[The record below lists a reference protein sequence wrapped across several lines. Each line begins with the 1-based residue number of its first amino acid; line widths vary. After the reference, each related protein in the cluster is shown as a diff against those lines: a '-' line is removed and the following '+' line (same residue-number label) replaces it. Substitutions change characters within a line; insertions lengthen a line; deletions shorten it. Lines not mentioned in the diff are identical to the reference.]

1 MTLALCTATISLS
14 ALRNNLEQVK
24 KCASNSKILTVLKAN
39 AYGHGMLETA
49 KALAASDVFAVARI
63 EEAIKLRAISNKPI
77 IILSGVLGGDAVQA
91 CRENGIQPV
100 IHSLTSWHFIKQH
113 APDLDYWLK
122 VDSGMHRLGLSKE
135 EFTQIAQQRDKHCQ
149 GLLSHLS
156 DAECD
161 DKTQT
166 QLQLER
172 FNELHQL
179 WPELPCSLA
188 NSAGILF
195 HPSSHFDWVRPGIML
210 YGMNPANT
218 ETATSQKLQAVMR
231 FNTKVV
237 AIHDIPA
244 GESVGY
250 NGRWQANKASRIAT
264 LAAGY
269 ADGYPRHA
277 KDGTPVWIN
286 GAYYPLAGKVS
297 MDLITVDVTG
307 ANVQLGDTAEL
318 WGEHVSASTVAEYA
332 DTISYD
338 LFTGVSQR
346 VPRIYCE

>member
-14 ALRNNLEQVK
+14 ALRNNLQQVK
-24 KCASNSKILTVLKAN
+24 KCASNSRILTVLKAN

-49 KALAASDVFAVARI
+49 DALQASDAFAVARI
-63 EEAIKLRAISNKPI
+63 EEGISLRAISDKPI
-77 IILSGVLGGDAVQA
+77 IILSGIIGLDAVQA
-91 CRENGIQPV
+91 CVEHHLQPV
-100 IHSLTSWHFIKQH
+100 IHSLDNWHFIKQH
-113 APDLDYWLK
+113 ATHLSYWLK
-122 VDSGMHRLGLSKE
+122 VDSGMHRLGLSAD
-135 EFTQIAQQRDKHCQ
+135 EFAYLAQQRDTQCQ

-156 DAECD
+156 DAECA

-166 QLQLER
+166 TLQLQR
-172 FNELHQL
+172 FNTLHQL

-188 NSAGILF
+188 NSAGILL

-210 YGMNPANT
+210 YGMNPS
-218 ETATSQKLQAVMR
+218 EQPTAISKNLQAVMR
-231 FNTKVV
+231 FNTQVV
-237 AIHDIPA
+237 AIHTISA

-250 NGRWQANKASRIAT
+250 NGRWLASQPSRIAT

-286 GAYYPLAGKVS
+286 GASYPLAGKVS

-307 ANVQLGDTAEL
+307 SNVQIGDIAEL
-318 WGEHVSASTVAEYA
+318 WGEHISANTVAHYA
-332 DTISYD
+332 DTISYA

>member
-14 ALRNNLEQVK
+14 ALRNNLQQVK
-24 KCASNSKILTVLKAN
+24 KCTGNSQILTVLKAN

-49 KALAASDVFAVARI
+49 NALQASDAFAVARI
-63 EEAIKLRAISNKPI
+63 EEGISLRAICDKPI
-77 IILSGVLGGDAVQA
+77 IILSGIIGSDAVKA
-91 CRENGIQPV
+91 CVAHNLQPV
-100 IHSLTSWHFIKQH
+100 IHNLDSWHFIKQH
-113 APDLDYWLK
+113 APNLAYWLK
-122 VDSGMHRLGLSKE
+122 VDSGMHRLGLSAE
-135 EFTQIAQQRDKHCQ
+135 EFAQLAQEKDTHCQ

-156 DAECD
+156 DAECED
-161 DKTQT
+161 TTQT
-166 QLQLER
+166 QLQLQR
-172 FNELHQL
+172 FNALHQL

-188 NSAGILF
+188 NSAGVLL

-210 YGMNPANT
+210 YGMNPAKQ
-218 ETATSQKLQAVMR
+218 ETATSKNLQAVMR
-231 FNTKVV
+231 FTTKVV

-250 NGRWQANKASRIAT
+250 NGRWQASKASRIAT

-286 GAYYPLAGKVS
+286 GASYPLAGKVS

-307 ANVQLGDTAEL
+307 SAVKIGDEAEL
-318 WGEHVSASTVAEYA
+318 WGEHISANTVADYA
-332 DTISYD
+332 DTISYA